1 MERPASRGRDE
12 VSDEDEASRAESYHS
27 RRSLTTTGGTC
38 SLPIN
43 PKFCRHNS
51 SNCINVYSSY
61 TTDPL
66 QTASGHDIDPNGQS
80 NVRRSASGVFRYPT
94 GEDSENQY
102 SDQLYLLEN
111 GCNRHGHVEYAME
124 DVYHNPKVGGGDPFD
139 GLQKQMS
146 IMNKNLNSKLE
157 ELHGFQPI
165 DTSVA
170 LTEIRSQLH
179 ELTKSVESCQS
190 EVFDVKH
197 DMLTIKSE
205 IDSVQFVKEEIDDIR
220 DSLFRLEADGERRRT
235 RLMDQGLTFFLGYSI
250 FAAVLGML
258 QFGYNTGVINAPET
272 VIERFIRSAYRLR
285 YNGENLTYKAST
297 FLYAIAVAVFA
308 LGGMC
313 GGFVGGWVAN
323 RLGRKGGLLFNNVIG
338 VIGAIA
344 MGFAR
349 PVNSYEILI
358 LGRYLIGIH
367 CGLNTSLV
375 PMYISE
381 IAPLTLRGGLGT
393 VNQLAVT
400 VGLLISQ
407 VLGVENLL
415 GNDKGWPYLLGVA
428 VFPSILQMVLLP
440 LCPESPRHLL
450 ISKGQEQAA
459 REALK
464 KLRNSADIEDDIME
478 MRAEEQAQMA
488 EAKITLFELV
498 T

>member
-1 MERPASRGRDE
+1 
-12 VSDEDEASRAESYHS
+12 
-27 RRSLTTTGGTC
+27 
-38 SLPIN
+38 
-43 PKFCRHNS
+43 
-51 SNCINVYSSY
+51 
-61 TTDPL
+61 
-66 QTASGHDIDPNGQS
+66 
-80 NVRRSASGVFRYPT
+80 
-94 GEDSENQY
+94 
-102 SDQLYLLEN
+102 
-111 GCNRHGHVEYAME
+111 
-124 DVYHNPKVGGGDPFD
+124 
-139 GLQKQMS
+139 MS
-146 IMNKNLNSKLE
+146 IMNKNLNTKLE
-157 ELHGFQPI
+157 ELHGFQSI
-165 DTSVA
+165 DTNVA

-197 DMLTIKSE
+197 DMMTIKSE

-220 DSLFRLEADGERRRT
+220 DSLFRLEADGERRKT

-272 VIERFIRSAYRLR
+272 VIERFIRSAYRQR
-285 YNGENLTYKAST
+285 YEGENLTYKAST

-323 RLGRKGGLLFNNVIG
+323 RLGRKGGLLINNVLGI
-338 VIGAIA
+338 IGAIA
-344 MGFAR
+344 MGSSKFLE
-349 PVNSYEILI
+349 SYEILI

-400 VGLLISQ
+400 VGLFISQ

-415 GNDKGWPYLLGVA
+415 GNDKGWPYLLGIA
-428 VFPSILQMVLLP
+428 VFPSILQMALLP
-440 LCPESPRHLL
+440 ICPESPRHLL
-450 ISKGQEQAA
+450 ISKGQEEAA
-459 REALK
+459 RDGK
-464 KLRNSADIEDDIME
+464 Y
-478 MRAEEQAQMA
+478 
-488 EAKITLFELV
+488 LV
-498 T
+498 TSLFAFISFVETYGT